1 MVGGRVRFDTILAKH
16 ISSRSSVPTRRAL
29 YVLNDD
35 GPKDILRRYRAKET
49 VDVIALELSVK

>member
-1 MVGGRVRFDTILAKH
+1 MRFDTILAKH